1 MRPTDVLKA
10 IAYPLTEPAVV
21 MTLIMLWLLVSFA
34 IWGGAM
40 GLFVLILVIPAVFR
54 YQMIILGARARG
66 VTPST
71 LDADFFDWFG
81 NAWTLFPA
89 SIAVL
94 AITRSPLQSLNP
106 IALGQLL
113 RRCAATF
120 WIASVFLVLSAWL
133 SLQAEA
139 LPMMVAILLQMF
151 LLFAF
156 FSLTGSLI
164 EPFGLMADVNIP
176 DALEPAQDEID
187 ANVEKER
194 TAVLNHAFGF
204 ISRGNRAG
212 GFKHVTE
219 WTAASP
225 DPRVA
230 WAWFF
235 ERMLAWENQE
245 HALFFAQ
252 LYIHDML
259 GHAENIP
266 ALKVL
271 MRCHLVSERFRP
283 LSEDLPAIIEVAQA
297 SGNMELA
304 AVLKRN

>member
-120 WIASVFLVLSAWL
+120 WIAPVFLVLSAWL